1 MPFPTLVASRKAYI
15 LTCYRVKPLAQSNFP
30 ISNFIDIMNTQTNSS
45 ALIAIYCNNSLK
57 TIFLWVKIK
66 PKRFVKEKKNKTC
79 KQFTWFNHW
88 PASIDKDET
97 KLLLLP
103 KVEQKKKCFSHKT
116 LASKI
121 YPTLSHLCH
130 ANPLNIMYTCVRWLN
145 SNKDTFRLELR
156 KILV

>member
-66 PKRFVKEKKNKTC
+66 PKRFVKEKKNKTG

-103 KVEQKKKCFSHKT
+103 KVEQKKKMF
-116 LASKI
+116 
-121 YPTLSHLCH
+121 LSQNPSFQNISNALSPLPRKSIKYHVYLCKV
-130 ANPLNIMYTCVRWLN
+130 A
-145 SNKDTFRLELR
+145 KFQ
-156 KILV
+156 